1 MLKKKFKV
9 LQSRLLREIK
19 SFYGD
24 RLISVVIFGSL
35 GRETQTFDSDVDVLI
50 IAKKLPRGR
59 MKRVAEFERVEVKME
74 SLLESLRKET
84 QINTYI
90 SPILKTP
97 EEAERGTPLFIDMV
111 HDARVLFD
119 REGFF
124 EKILERLKN
133 RLKTLGAKRIWK
145 GNAWYWVLKPDY
157 KPGEIFEL

>member
-74 SLLESLRKET
+74 SLLESLRKEA